1 MRKIIILLSVLAF
14 TFVAFA
20 QEQPTPETIVVDYFN
35 LLQKKKWLD
44 ITDLFSPPALD
55 QFKQM
60 VLPVIAIDLKQGRGE
75 LTQVFFGKKLTPPEI
90 AEMSREDFFFFVMS
104 AIMLQV
110 SEVQMKFEKVE
121 ILGSVKEGD
130 DIVHVVGKLYI
141 GYGESQ
147 FTDVNI
153 TSLKKIDGKW
163 GLTLTSDVQNL
174 VEELKRMVMGS

>member
-1 MRKIIILLSVLAF
+1 L
-14 TFVAFA
+14 
-20 QEQPTPETIVVDYFN
+20 
-35 LLQKKKWLD
+35 
-44 ITDLFSPPALD
+44 
-55 QFKQM
+55 
-60 VLPVIAIDLKQGRGE
+60 
-75 LTQVFFGKKLTPPEI
+75 FFGKKLTPPEI

-130 DIVHVVGKLYI
+130 NIVHVVGKLYI
-141 GYGESQ
+141 GFGETQ

-153 TSLKKIDGKW
+153 TSLEKIDGKW

-174 VEELKRMVMGS
+174 VEELKRMVLGG